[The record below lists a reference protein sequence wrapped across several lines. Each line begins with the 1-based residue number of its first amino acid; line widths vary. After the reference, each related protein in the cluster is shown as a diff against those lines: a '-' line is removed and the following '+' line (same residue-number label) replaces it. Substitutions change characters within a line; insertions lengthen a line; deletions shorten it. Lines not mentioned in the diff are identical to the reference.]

1 MVSKKVNDRTLKIG
15 TGLAVFF
22 LIGVLLFVAVSF
34 MTGYGFR
41 LLNFAKSLPGVVRA
55 LQNNQTV
62 TSLNGDYRNIVFLHH
77 SVGEGLVRQ
86 GKVRELFT
94 QAGYNFWDQGYNQDG
109 LNDPAGRNLEY
120 SYAVPN
126 DNTDP
131 DGLAMVFSQPA
142 YSVPINTLSQ
152 LLQYEVIIVKSCFPA
167 NNITSEQELDQY
179 KNYYLTTR
187 KSIDQHP
194 DKLFVLLTIPP
205 LNPAETKPEIA
216 VHAREFAN
224 WLKSDEFLKGHP
236 NVVTFDLF
244 EQFAEGNPQAPDFNM
259 LRRDY
264 RDGAD
269 SHPNRLGNETVG
281 PLFADFIIQAAEQY
295 RATSAR

>member
-15 TGLAVFF
+15 TGLAAFF
-22 LIGVLLFVAVSF
+22 LIGVLLIVAASF

-55 LQNNQTV
+55 LQTNQSV
-62 TSLNGDYRNIVFLHH
+62 TGLNGDYRNIVFLHH

-86 GKVRELFT
+86 GRARELFT

-109 LNDPAGRNLEY
+109 LNDPAGRNLGY
-120 SYAVPN
+120 SYTVPN

-142 YSVPINTLSQ
+142 YGVPINTLSQ
-152 LLQYEVIIVKSCFPA
+152 LLQYEVIVIKSCFPA
-167 NNITSEQELDQY
+167 NNITSERQLDQY
-179 KNYYLTTR
+179 KNYYLAMR

-194 DKLFVLLTIPP
+194 NKLFVLLTIPP
-205 LNPAETKPEIA
+205 LNPAETNPETA
-216 VHAREFAN
+216 ARARAFAN
-224 WLKSDEFLKGHP
+224 WLKSDEFLQGHR
-236 NVVTFDLF
+236 NIVTFDLF
-244 EQFAEGNPQAPDFNM
+244 DQFAESNPAAPDFNM
-259 LRRDY
+259 LRQDY

-281 PLFADFIIQAAEQY
+281 PIFSDFIMQAADQY
-295 RATSAR
+295 RAVSTR